1 MNSVVIITV
10 LTIVIWAFFVVR
22 LRQAVRRKRIGSGQA
37 LYAWSLFFL
46 LYLVATTD
54 VDSVQRAIN
63 SLFGGLPAAQTLRSL
78 LILATAQ
85 TYLLGLKRVVQ
96 ERTPAERIFY
106 VANPAAIV
114 VIAVLF
120 GVFSVSQFG
129 PTESFV
135 YLIRSIRAGVMI
147 IWILSI
153 FLPIQYRLWKHET
166 VRPMKFHHAI
176 QLLFYGAFIGLCAAE
191 LFEAYAVFAG
201 SVQLNAIS
209 VMADLFKYLCLL
221 LFVGLLLPF
230 SWLISLAHPARIL
243 AYWRLRQLE
252 VRVRQHSDSLVPAI
266 LTNPNL
272 LNASEVELETYRR
285 VISILDRY
293 SAIDSSAED
302 LKRRIE
308 DVVSQ
313 NATYPKLAQRLAE
326 IRL

>member
-1 MNSVVIITV
+1 MDSVAIITA
-10 LTIVIWAFFVVR
+10 LTIVIWAFFAVR
-22 LRQAVRRKRIGSGQA
+22 LFQAVRRKRIGSRQA
-37 LYAWSLFFL
+37 LYSWSLFFL

-63 SLFGGLPAAQTLRSL
+63 SLFGELPAAQTLRSL

-85 TYLLGLKRVVQ
+85 IYLLGLKRIIP
-96 ERTPAERIFY
+96 ERTLVERVFFI
-106 VANPAAIV
+106 ANPATWV

-120 GVFSVSQFG
+120 GGFSISQFTT
-129 PTESFV
+129 TESFV

-147 IWILSI
+147 LWILSI
-153 FLPIQYRLWKHET
+153 FLPIQYRLWKQET
-166 VRPMKFHHAI
+166 VRPMKFHHSI
-176 QLLFYGAFIGLCAAE
+176 QLLFYGAFIGLCATE
-191 LFEAYAVFAG
+191 LLEAYAVFAG
-201 SVQLNAIS
+201 SVQLNGIS

-230 SWLISLAHPARIL
+230 SLLVSLAHPARIL
-243 AYWRLRQLE
+243 AYWRLRRLE

-272 LNASEVELETYRR
+272 LNAGEVELETYRR

-293 SAIDSSAED
+293 SAMDGSAEA

-308 DVVSQ
+308 DVVTH
-313 NATYPKLAQRLAE
+313 NATYPQLAQRLAE